1 MTNTTS
7 TTTRSRSLLRRS
19 SVGLGGA
26 AVVLGTALAA
36 APAQAADTGIPVLEQ
51 IKTCESG
58 GDYSAVNASS
68 GASGAYQFLDSTWQS
83 LSASSGY
90 TTAASAPESVQ
101 DAAAVELYDAQ
112 GTSPWLAS
120 QSCWAGASATT
131 ESSTGAESTSASAS
145 VGASASASADDSA
158 ADPASSS
165 GSAVTVQDVPAA
177 AAADAAAAPV
187 QEAAAPPA
195 TGPET
200 VQPGQSGGPGQDSQP
215 GGAAPA
221 AEGSGAAAGPGGA
234 C

>member
-145 VGASASASADDSA
+145 VDASVSASADDSA
-158 ADPASSS
+158 ADPVSSS

-177 AAADAAAAPV
+177 STAAAAAPV
-187 QEAAAPPA
+187 QEAAALPA
-195 TGPET
+195 TGSET
-200 VQPGQSGGPGQDSQP
+200 VQPGQSGGPGQDFQS